1 MIIGTLVLPIS
12 KRVCRRTYY
21 IGFLWINASCI
32 YTVTQ
37 PVASTQSQLSIT
49 LMTIIKSIDFQ
60 KLNRHLKW
68 PFRCGTWRIRLVTP
82 ILKSHYIKSPVLR
95 KDPRNS
101 NFKVIDRPTHLPL
114 LSPEQWNLT
123 MDWSGRLHSIR
134 TLPPWLAHTP
144 APSQPSLDILVGNFQ
159 ASLTAT

>member
-68 PFRCGTWRIRLVTP
+68 PFRWGTWKIRLVTP
-82 ILKSHYIKSPVLR
+82 ILKGHYITSPVLR
-95 KDPRNS
+95 KNTWNS
-101 NFKVIDRPTHLPL
+101 NFKVIEQPTQLPL
-114 LSPEQWNLT
+114 LRNFWDGLVGPSLHWGPCLSPECGLFQFYIPT
-123 MDWSGRLHSIR
+123 
-134 TLPPWLAHTP
+134 
-144 APSQPSLDILVGNFQ
+144 VGYFG
-159 ASLTAT
+159 